1 VLFFVVRPVS
11 VLVALAGLRLER
23 EQRMLASWFGIRGV
37 GSMYYAFFALGRDW
51 RGDEADHV
59 LGLVLGV
66 VAASIVLHGISV
78 TPLMSAYER
87 HARAWAARR
96 KRTT

>member
-1 VLFFVVRPVS
+1 V
-11 VLVALAGLRLER
+11 
-23 EQRMLASWFGIRGV
+23 LASWFGIRGV
-37 GSMYYAFFALGRDW
+37 GSLYYVFFAASHDW
-51 RGDEADHV
+51 RGPEADYV

-78 TPLMSAYER
+78 TPLMNAYER
-87 HARAWAARR
+87 HASAWRGRR

>member
-1 VLFFVVRPVS
+1 
-11 VLVALAGLRLER
+11 
-23 EQRMLASWFGIRGV
+23 
-37 GSMYYAFFALGRDW
+37 
-51 RGDEADHV
+51 V

-78 TPLMSAYER
+78 TPLMRAYER
-87 HARAWAARR
+87 HARAWTSRR

>member
-1 VLFFVVRPVS
+1 V
-11 VLVALAGLRLER
+11 
-23 EQRMLASWFGIRGV
+23 
-37 GSMYYAFFALGRDW
+37 FFAISHEW
-51 RGDEADHV
+51 RGPEADYV

-78 TPLMSAYER
+78 TPLMRAYER
-87 HARAWAARR
+87 HARATTSRR